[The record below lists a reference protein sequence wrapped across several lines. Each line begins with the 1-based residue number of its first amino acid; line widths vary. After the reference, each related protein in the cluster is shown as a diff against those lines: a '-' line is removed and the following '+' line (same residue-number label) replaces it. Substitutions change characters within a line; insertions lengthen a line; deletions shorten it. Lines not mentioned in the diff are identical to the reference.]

1 MLILLTHA
9 QEESRR
15 TAASLARLGHVA
27 VLSPVL
33 DMEPTGA
40 LWPARIIDGIIATSA
55 RAFELL
61 SATPDWPLPEA
72 RRLMP
77 LLSVGERTRE
87 AALERGF
94 EGPMLIAPDA
104 KTLATQVCTR
114 FAVPSHFVYLAGR
127 DRKPDLEECLTE
139 AGFEIEPIEVHAPQ
153 PAESLSDAVLAFA
166 ETGGIGAVLHYS
178 RRSAENFLGLAPTA
192 GLNLSRINHICI
204 SQEAAAP
211 LLDARLNGVLIAEAP
226 TEQAMFEIVN
236 TLTVPP

>member
-15 TAASLARLGHVA
+15 TAASLARLGHVV

-40 LWPARIIDGIIATSA
+40 LWPAGIIDGIIATSA

-61 SATPDWPLPEA
+61 SATPDWPLAEA

-77 LLSVGERTRE
+77 LLLVGERTR
-87 AALERGF
+87 
-94 EGPMLIAPDA
+94 
-104 KTLATQVCTR
+104 
-114 FAVPSHFVYLAGR
+114 
-127 DRKPDLEECLTE
+127 DRKPDPEERLTE
-139 AGFEIEPIEVHAPQ
+139 AGFEIEPIEVYAPQ

-192 GLNLSRINHICI
+192 GLDLSRINHICI

-226 TEQAMFEIVN
+226 NEQAMFEIVN
-236 TLTVPP
+236 TLTDPT